1 MKGMVDMVR
10 VLRVIGKSIYLRSD
24 GTRTTDF
31 TQAFNFP
38 DIGAAINFCR
48 QHGCKGLELML
59 LVQGAQA
66 LTIPMGDV

>member
-1 MKGMVDMVR
+1 MIR
-10 VLRVIGKSIYLRSD
+10 VLRVIGKSIYLKGD

-31 TQAFNFP
+31 AEAFNFP
-38 DIGAAINFCR
+38 DIAAAIEFCR
-48 QHGCKGLELML
+48 QHGCKGMELML

>member
-1 MKGMVDMVR
+1 MIR
-10 VLRVIGKSIYLRSD
+10 VLRVIGKSIYLRCD

-31 TQAFNFP
+31 EQAIAFP
-38 DIGAAINFCR
+38 DIAAAIDFCR

-59 LVQGAQA
+59 LVKGAQA

>member
-1 MKGMVDMVR
+1 MIR
-10 VLRVIGKSIYLRSD
+10 VLRVIGKSIYVKSD

-31 TQAFNFP
+31 AEAFNFP
-38 DIGAAINFCR
+38 DIAAAIQFCR
-48 QHGCKGLELML
+48 QHGCEGMELML

>member
-1 MKGMVDMVR
+1 MVR
-10 VLRVIGKSIYLRSD
+10 VLRVVGKSIYLKRD
-24 GTRTTDF
+24 GTRTADF
-31 TQAFNFP
+31 AEAFNFP
-38 DIGAAINFCR
+38 DIAAAIDFCR